1 MKPRIVVVM
10 DVVVMRRAVKVKQRM
25 PHFLA
30 LGRPH
35 AQPRMGQ
42 RLPAHAENEED
53 GKPTTH
59 SLLV

>member
-1 MKPRIVVVM
+1 
-10 DVVVMRRAVKVKQRM
+10 
-25 PHFLA
+25 
-30 LGRPH
+30 
-35 AQPRMGQ
+35 MGQ